1 MSRRS
6 IANGGGCSPFS
17 LSLRTVEHAFPIR
30 PSARRCR
37 RPLHRCSATG
47 NASPAMV
54 APPMRPRAARGSS
67 LFSTCCAAPL
77 APEAVAGP
85 SGCLVITAGE
95 NEAHVLRL
103 LRLTPPRQ
111 RPLFPVYP
119 PAIAMKRVLF
129 LSALI
134 LAGCGVTDNTDGLSA
149 LERAEYEAEIDA
161 TVRALEIAIGQARA
175 EDVDACR
182 ELPLGPDA
190 CGNATSPA
198 STHSPT
204 ATRRPSW
211 NSLRSPPAWDA
222 STTQPSVWS
231 ASAGSSSP
239 VNSS

>member
-1 MSRRS
+1 M
-6 IANGGGCSPFS
+6 
-17 LSLRTVEHAFPIR
+17 
-30 PSARRCR
+30 
-37 RPLHRCSATG
+37 
-47 NASPAMV
+47 
-54 APPMRPRAARGSS
+54 
-67 LFSTCCAAPL
+67 
-77 APEAVAGP
+77 
-85 SGCLVITAGE
+85 ITAGE

-182 ELPLGPDA
+182 ELPLGQDA
-190 CGNATSPA
+190 CGNATYSRIY
-198 STHSPT
+198 SLTDGDTPT
-204 ATRRPSW
+204 ILELAALATRLGREY
-211 NSLRSPPAWDA
+211 DA
-222 STTQPSVWS
+222 ALGLERECRVFQPRELILEGGQCTTEPEI
-231 ASAGSSSP
+231 AE
-239 VNSS
+239 